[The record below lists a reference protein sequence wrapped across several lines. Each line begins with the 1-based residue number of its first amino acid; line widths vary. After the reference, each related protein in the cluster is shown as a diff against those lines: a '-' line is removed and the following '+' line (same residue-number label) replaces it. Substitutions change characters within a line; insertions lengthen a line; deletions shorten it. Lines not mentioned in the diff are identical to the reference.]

1 MILDKFSLEGK
12 TGIVTGASRGLGRGI
27 ATALAQAG
35 ADLVIVSRTKSVL
48 EKTAKEIREF
58 GYRVIPVVADVS
70 KKEDIQALVDRAME
84 EFGEIGFL
92 FNNAGIIHRC
102 PSENYLEKDWD
113 DVINV
118 NLKAVF
124 LCSQMVGRI
133 MIKQGG
139 GKIINTSS
147 LIAVG
152 GGKTIPAYA
161 ASKGGVA
168 QLTKAMAND
177 WAKYN
182 IKVNAI
188 GPGYFITDQTEPL
201 RKDKNRYKELSDRIP
216 LGRWGNPEDLGGV
229 AVFLASEA
237 SDYITGQTIWVDGG
251 WLSL

>member
-1 MILDKFSLEGK
+1 
-12 TGIVTGASRGLGRGI
+12 
-27 ATALAQAG
+27 
-35 ADLVIVSRTKSVL
+35 
-48 EKTAKEIREF
+48 
-58 GYRVIPVVADVS
+58 
-70 KKEDIQALVDRAME
+70 
-84 EFGEIGFL
+84 
-92 FNNAGIIHRC
+92 
-102 PSENYLEKDWD
+102 
-113 DVINV
+113 
-118 NLKAVF
+118 
-124 LCSQMVGRI
+124 
-133 MIKQGG
+133 
-139 GKIINTSS
+139 SS

-168 QLTKAMAND
+168 QLTKALAND